1 MCTMHIALAPFTL
14 KHGVTEETLLKT
26 SDEFE
31 TSFVRTQDGIH
42 RRILVQDTEGG
53 YAEIVFFENQEAM
66 ARVMEAE
73 QNSDVC
79 AAFFAIMNDDGMPRE
94 FTVLKTYE

>member
-1 MCTMHIALAPFTL
+1 MHIALAPFTL

-42 RRILVQDTEGG
+42 RRILVQDTEG
-53 YAEIVFFENQEAM
+53 ATPTSSSSRIRRRRRASWRPSRTATS
-66 ARVMEAE
+66 ARR
-73 QNSDVC
+73 SS
-79 AAFFAIMNDDGMPRE
+79 RS
-94 FTVLKTYE
+94 

>member
-1 MCTMHIALAPFTL
+1 MHIVLAPFTL
-14 KHGVTEETLLKT
+14 KKGVTEETLLKT

-53 YAEIVFFENQEAM
+53 GYADIVFFENQEAM

-73 QNSDVC
+73 QNSDIC
-79 AAFFAIMNDDGMPRE
+79 AAFFAIMNDDGMPRD
-94 FTVLKTYE
+94 FKVLKTYE